1 MQAEIRIVDSKGRI
15 VLDASPQ
22 LDFILEGDGEIIGI
36 DNGDPACHE
45 QWKETKGRHAFNGM
59 AYAVIRAG
67 QNKPTVTSSDNI
79 LTNASATIQAC

>member
-1 MQAEIRIVDSKGRI
+1 MKKMVGRRVLGFAMASVMAMGMGTAAMAEETTYPMDTDCLLYTS
-15 VLDASPQ
+15 
-22 LDFILEGDGEIIGI
+22 GI

-67 QNKPTVTSSDNI
+67 RCV
-79 LTNASATIQAC
+79 